1 MRAVGVM
8 KSEFNPELNFVFKHG
23 NDKHDT
29 ETKQDPSILQDKE
42 SIMTEA
48 CFTGIVM
55 QHLRNL
61 YTDTNTYLGQLLY
74 NGEKKY

>member
-55 QHLRNL
+55 
-61 YTDTNTYLGQLLY
+61 
-74 NGEKKY
+74 